1 MTYYLLPK
9 TNTFLSIKM
18 NVQHEKLEPYL
29 SPSLFFFYQK
39 LSDQL
44 TSLSFTKEENEY
56 IYEKNVENISKIFH
70 PYEYIFKKMP
80 NSKLSVSK
88 LKFKKEIFYEF
99 YEMNKTIYLLEDF
112 SKKNMSILNISPN
125 SNSVQECIEFIRDN
139 KNDEYISNSSFD
151 FSSFIEEIHNNNNNN
166 NNTNK
171 HSNEKENIPL
181 DPQEKKF
188 DFIFYELEKEKYENI
203 NDYVIGLIQ
212 IILIILK
219 TQKEN
224 GSSIIKVNAVF
235 FKPIVDCIYLL
246 SSFYQKTYIIKPII
260 NNVSTFY
267 KYIICKNFIDDP
279 SSISQQ
285 NQRTHY
291 YEKFNYYLDKMKDF
305 QKKESDLPLYISS
318 LFDYSLPCYFI
329 TKIND
334 ININIG
340 QQQLDIIQQMILF
353 FKNKNKE
360 KINQLI
366 KIHIYKCMKW
376 CDKFKI
382 PYNTNL
388 NGMLI
393 TNTTQIHSNEDVI

>member
-1 MTYYLLPK
+1 
-9 TNTFLSIKM
+9 M
-18 NVQHEKLEPYL
+18 NIQHENLEPYL

-88 LKFKKEIFYEF
+88 LKFQKEIFYEF

-112 SKKNMSILNISPN
+112 SNKNMSILNISPN

-139 KNDEYISNSSFD
+139 KNDEYISNSTFD
-151 FSSFIEEIHNNNNNN
+151 FSSFIEEIHGNKINNN
-166 NNTNK
+166 
-171 HSNEKENIPL
+171 NIPL
-181 DPQEKKF
+181 DPPERKF
-188 DFIFYELEKEKYENI
+188 DFIFYELEKEKYENV

-291 YEKFNYYLDKMKDF
+291 YEKFNYYLDKLKDF
-305 QKKESDLPLYISS
+305 QKKENDLPFYISS
-318 LFDYSLPCYFI
+318 LFDYSLPYYFI

-366 KIHIYKCMKW
+366 KMHIYKCIKW

-382 PYNTNL
+382 PYNINL
-388 NGMLI
+388 NGILN
-393 TNTTQIHSNEDVI
+393 TNINTIQFHRNEEDVI

>member
-1 MTYYLLPK
+1 
-9 TNTFLSIKM
+9 M
-18 NVQHEKLEPYL
+18 NIQHENLEPYI

-70 PYEYIFKKMP
+70 PYEYIFKKIP

-88 LKFKKEIFYEF
+88 LKFQKEIFYEF

-112 SKKNMSILNISPN
+112 SKKNITILNISPN

-139 KNDEYISNSSFD
+139 KNDKYISNSSFD
-151 FSSFIEEIHNNNNNN
+151 FSSFIEEVHK
-166 NNTNK
+166 NNTNNRC
-171 HSNEKENIPL
+171 NEKENIQLVEP
-181 DPQEKKF
+181 EKKF
-188 DFIFYELEKEKYENI
+188 DFIFYELEKAKYENI

-212 IILIILK
+212 MILIILK
-219 TQKEN
+219 TQKQN
-224 GSSIIKVNAVF
+224 GSVIVKLNAIF
-235 FKPIVDCIYLL
+235 FKPILDSIYLL

-260 NNVSTFY
+260 NNVATFY

-279 SSISQQ
+279 CSISQN
-285 NQRTHY
+285 NQRKHY
-291 YEKFNYYLDKMKDF
+291 YEKLNYYLDKFQDF
-305 QKKESDLPLYISS
+305 QKKESVSPFYISS

-340 QQQLDIIQQMILF
+340 QQQLDNIQQMIIF

-366 KIHIYKCMKW
+366 KMHIYKSMKW

-382 PYNTNL
+382 PYNINL
-388 NGMLI
+388 NGMLNPI
-393 TNTTQIHSNEDVI
+393 TNTNIN